1 MTLKEIEVFLQ
12 NAVGGI
18 DRIYE
23 HWTGCDGEVVNLSDY
38 TVVIDRTGGYHVMH
52 EDFTERLA
60 HTWHR
65 NSRSIGIAMAC
76 CKDAICYYDHP
87 DGIDLGSEPPTA
99 AQIEAMAMLTAKA
112 EEILGLTADDVYTH
126 AEIAEIDGYLL
137 SGGYTVPLAG
147 TPATIKKYCVDIAC
161 ASLIISTGMLEN
173 DPGGKA
179 VVEQADIA
187 RRYLDKVAQGKYKI
201 PGYDENSSK
210 PPSGNIQAVSMTRM
224 DWKGY

>member
-1 MTLKEIEVFLQ
+1 MKRFFVLM
-12 NAVGGI
+12 
-18 DRIYE
+18 
-23 HWTGCDGEVVNLSDY
+23 LSLLY
-38 TVVIDRTGGYHVMH
+38 I
-52 EDFTERLA
+52 
-60 HTWHR
+60 
-65 NSRSIGIAMAC
+65 
-76 CKDAICYYDHP
+76 
-87 DGIDLGSEPPTA
+87 
-99 AQIEAMAMLTAKA
+99 
-112 EEILGLTADDVYTH
+112 GLTAGF
-126 AEIAEIDGYLL
+126 AEPCSTQEGCMAYCTIEDMQNTYGNERIAAWSAVDAERAEKAIADASAEIDGYLL

>member
-1 MTLKEIEVFLQ
+1 MKRFFVLM
-12 NAVGGI
+12 
-18 DRIYE
+18 
-23 HWTGCDGEVVNLSDY
+23 LSLLY
-38 TVVIDRTGGYHVMH
+38 I
-52 EDFTERLA
+52 
-60 HTWHR
+60 
-65 NSRSIGIAMAC
+65 
-76 CKDAICYYDHP
+76 
-87 DGIDLGSEPPTA
+87 
-99 AQIEAMAMLTAKA
+99 
-112 EEILGLTADDVYTH
+112 GLTVGFAEPHSRKEGCMAYCTIEDMQNTYGNERIAAWSAVDAERAEKAIAD
-126 AEIAEIDGYLL
+126 ASAEIDGYLL

>member
-1 MTLKEIEVFLQ
+1 MKRFFVLM
-12 NAVGGI
+12 
-18 DRIYE
+18 
-23 HWTGCDGEVVNLSDY
+23 LSLLY
-38 TVVIDRTGGYHVMH
+38 I
-52 EDFTERLA
+52 
-60 HTWHR
+60 
-65 NSRSIGIAMAC
+65 
-76 CKDAICYYDHP
+76 
-87 DGIDLGSEPPTA
+87 
-99 AQIEAMAMLTAKA
+99 
-112 EEILGLTADDVYTH
+112 GLTASF
-126 AEIAEIDGYLL
+126 AEPCSRKEVCMAYCTIEDLQSTYGAERIAAWSAVDAERTEKAIADASAEIDGYLL
-137 SGGYTVPLAG
+137 SGGYTVPLSG
-147 TPATIKKYCVDIAC
+147 NQPTIKKYCVDIAC

>member
-1 MTLKEIEVFLQ
+1 MKRFFVLM
-12 NAVGGI
+12 
-18 DRIYE
+18 
-23 HWTGCDGEVVNLSDY
+23 LSLLY
-38 TVVIDRTGGYHVMH
+38 I
-52 EDFTERLA
+52 
-60 HTWHR
+60 
-65 NSRSIGIAMAC
+65 S
-76 CKDAICYYDHP
+76 
-87 DGIDLGSEPPTA
+87 
-99 AQIEAMAMLTAKA
+99 LTAGFAKPCSTQEGCMAYCTMTDLQSTYGAERIAAWSAVDAERAEKA
-112 EEILGLTADDVYTH
+112 IAD
-126 AEIAEIDGYLL
+126 ASAEIDGYLL

-201 PGYDENSSK
+201 PGYNENSSK
-210 PPSGNIQAVSMTRM
+210 PPSGNIQAVSMARM